1 MNIVT
6 IDPSLSCTAVIVNNK
21 RFAFV
26 NRTIAFT
33 KRDANKKWFELAS
46 DHVSYTYVDY
56 TDLNDYSSNEVNKL
70 HTYDAI
76 TTEIMDVIM
85 TNIHTNMEMKVFI
98 EGYSFSSSAGP
109 LIDLVTF
116 STLLRKKLYDVTEI
130 IDILAPTTLK
140 LEAAKL
146 TYPAIPKGKKV
157 IKYEYRNNEGVSG
170 GSFNKHAMYKA
181 LIDNNNL
188 QDEYVQFL
196 RIHQEEILNYKT
208 IPKPIED
215 VNDAQLMFYIAQQ
228 R

>member
-6 IDPSLSCTAVIVNNK
+6 IDPSLSCTAVVVNNK

-26 NRTIAFT
+26 NRAIAFT
-33 KRDANKKWFELAS
+33 KKDVNKKWFELAS
-46 DHVSYTYVDY
+46 DHISYHYVDY
-56 TDLNDYSSNEVNKL
+56 TDLDDYSANEVNKL

-85 TNIHTNMEMKVFI
+85 TNITNLNVKVFI

-157 IKYEYRNNEGVSG
+157 IKYEYRNNEGISG
-170 GSFNKHAMYKA
+170 GSFKKHEMYKA

-196 RIHQEEILNYKT
+196 RTHQEEILNYKT